1 MGRSKSRKPTL
12 MALFFLIGYRITKE
26 QGKYKGRKKVYSDF
40 DTGIQKWRD
49 KNYCRTGDERMGY
62 E

>member
-1 MGRSKSRKPTL
+1 